1 MRERRASC
9 SRLGLGCTPQSRRL
23 TNHDRVW
30 RNPEEARSSDNS
42 PAAVSRVKNDSTA
55 ASRSP
60 IRRLRASRPPNF
72 YRVGQPPAVPEAPRR
87 VPSSDRSFDLAQYL
101 RDDDVSQDQRPDPN
115 RRRSRTDVFLPPPLE
130 RDRPRSRNGAFS
142 SLPSP
147 PLDSSDPTTSSRIV
161 LLRPSQ
167 SSPHPLSFTHRPVS
181 SDDGLGDRNRS
192 PSPVA
197 WNVIGSTITPDDSLP
212 SADSSFASNGASAS
226 FAHTDGPADA
236 PADALAEDSSSSTI
250 NESQSY
256 DRRTVEALLYDFA
269 MQTAEGRAQI
279 QLLGR
284 MSPEDA
290 RWMRHHSDAS
300 QEDDDNEDDSGNH
313 DGDEAP
319 PQRPSQYDSD
329 IRERSR
335 QVAASTM
342 RYFGNTHNERPAR
355 QHVGRVVGH
364 VFPNSATRSG
374 LLATWA
380 ARRSEASLA
389 RSVREAEDRS
399 RDERL

>member
-1 MRERRASC
+1 M
-9 SRLGLGCTPQSRRL
+9 
-23 TNHDRVW
+23 
-30 RNPEEARSSDNS
+30 
-42 PAAVSRVKNDSTA
+42 
-55 ASRSP
+55 
-60 IRRLRASRPPNF
+60 
-72 YRVGQPPAVPEAPRR
+72 
-87 VPSSDRSFDLAQYL
+87 PSSDRNFDLAYYL
-101 RDDDVSQDQRPDPN
+101 GDDNASQEERPDPN
-115 RRRSRTDVFLPPPLE
+115 RRRSRTSTFLPPPLE
-130 RDRPRSRNGAFS
+130 RDRPQSRNGASS

-147 PLDSSDPTTSSRIV
+147 PLDTSEPTASSRIV

-192 PSPVA
+192 PSPIA

-226 FAHTDGPADA
+226 FARTDGHEDA
-236 PADALAEDSSSSTI
+236 LADALDEDSSSTI
-250 NESQSY
+250 QESQNY

-290 RWMRHHSDAS
+290 RWMRHHSNAS
-300 QEDDDNEDDSGNH
+300 QGDENNEDDNGDN
-313 DGDEAP
+313 DRDEAP

-342 RYFGNTHNERPAR
+342 RYFGNTHNELNTRER
-355 QHVGRVVGH
+355 NGRRH
-364 VFPNSATRSG
+364 VFPDSTTRSS
-374 LLATWA
+374 LLANWA
-380 ARRSEASLA
+380 ARRSEAPLA
-389 RSVREAEDRS
+389 RSVREAENRS